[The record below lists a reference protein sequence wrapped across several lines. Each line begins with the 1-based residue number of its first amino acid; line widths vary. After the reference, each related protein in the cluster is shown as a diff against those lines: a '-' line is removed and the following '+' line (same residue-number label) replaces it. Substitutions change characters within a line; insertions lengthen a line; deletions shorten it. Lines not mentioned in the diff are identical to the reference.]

1 MASSEQALRNTST
14 EAIKTEICLSAAS
27 SFPFSRRAGVLACAG
42 ARLDFSFCELFLF
55 IKEKKK
61 WKKAR
66 ATKKSYQQRIVIKTK
81 FEKTKH

>member
-14 EAIKTEICLSAAS
+14 EAIKTEIWLSAAS
-27 SFPFSRRAGVLACAG
+27 SFPFSLCVGVLACAG

-66 ATKKSYQQRIVIKTK
+66 ATKKSY
-81 FEKTKH
+81 